1 MGYRSDIK
9 AVFYTT
15 ATEQWPALRLF
26 VDENFPEAL
35 KGGLEII
42 GSSVYSGYVFSAES
56 TKWYDQYPEVMA
68 YNKFVGAYTELLEGD
83 GDVGLPWVYEFIRIG
98 EDTDD
103 IETANEGGADYVLQV
118 RREITCEF

>member
-1 MGYRSDIK
+1 MD
-9 AVFYTT
+9 
-15 ATEQWPALRLF
+15 EWPALRLF

-56 TKWYDQYPEVMA
+56 TKWYDQYTEVMA
-68 YNKFVGAYTELLEGD
+68 YNEFVGAYTELID
-83 GDVGLPWVYEFIRIG
+83 GESGLPWVYEFIRIG

-103 IETANEGGADYVLQV
+103 IETANEGDADYVLQV
-118 RREITCEF
+118 RREIACEF